1 MGSSIVKSP
10 IGQSVGRSVGHS
22 TNLPARFSFMSN
34 HPRDSPFFMGGEVGA
49 EAMIKSQTKSGKV
62 SFDLDLGSSFFSSR
76 GIRANGEFFEVT
88 PFFRPLVKK
97 IRLYRGKTRTEFA
110 CHILDPLPLD
120 QIVSQKRYLSTPVYS
135 FRRMLILSGSEQ
147 QSLPETG
154 REIYGIRFCT

>member
-1 MGSSIVKSP
+1 
-10 IGQSVGRSVGHS
+10 
-22 TNLPARFSFMSN
+22 
-34 HPRDSPFFMGGEVGA
+34 MGGEVGA

-88 PFFRPLVKK
+88 LFFRPLVKK

-120 QIVSQKRYLSTPVYS
+120 
-135 FRRMLILSGSEQ
+135 
-147 QSLPETG
+147 
-154 REIYGIRFCT
+154 